1 MLIVGLTGSIA
12 MGKSTVARFFEQQN
26 IPIISADQIVHDLY
40 EGSAVPL
47 IEENFKGS
55 TKNGKVDRTAL
66 FNILQNQKE
75 DKGTENPFKKLE
87 RLIHPLVRQQQWQFI
102 KSSFEQNEPLV
113 IIEIPL
119 LFETGAEENMDAVVL
134 VSAPIEIQSKRVL
147 ERDGMTEE
155 KFDALL
161 SRQMPDEEKRKK
173 ADFIIDTSLPIEE
186 TRTET
191 IITLEKLKT
200 LNPGAY
206 QRWQSA
212 MQKNSIEN

>member
-40 EGSAVPL
+40 EGSAVTL

-75 DKGTENPFKKLE
+75 DKGTENSFKKLE

-134 VSAPIEIQSKRVL
+134 VSAPIEIQRKRVL

-186 TRTET
+186 TKRET
-191 IITLEKLKT
+191 INTLQKLKT

-212 MQKNSIEN
+212 MQ